1 MSAIDPKLFATGV
14 GAFTGGYLLST
25 DNDVMGIAAGAAI
38 GGATGL
44 MMEYSTPENLD
55 ALVQKASKNT
65 VKVFDPENIKTS
77 KTKTFSH

>member
-1 MSAIDPKLFATGV
+1 MSAIDPKLFAAGV
-14 GAFTGGYLLST
+14 GAFTGSYLLNT

-44 MMEYSTPENLD
+44 MMEYSTPENLE

-65 VKVFDPENIKTS
+65 VKVFDPKNSISEKYC
-77 KTKTFSH
+77 K